1 MTVEQFANL
10 AEIIGVILVIA
21 SLVYV
26 AQQLRQNTAMMRVGA
41 SNERVKRD
49 FDIVAN
55 LLDSRDLAEVWVK
68 GGTQFDALD
77 EVDQQRA
84 IFFEYRAIVLWHHVF
99 ELRQQRLTSDADWH
113 WNEWI
118 IQNIGRRQAVR
129 EAWQVFK
136 NSYEKPFQEYIDRQF
151 AIADGAAP
159 GK

>member
-1 MTVEQFANL
+1 MTVEQYANI

-21 SLVYV
+21 SLIYV
-26 AQQLRQNTAMMRVGA
+26 AQQLQQNTAMMRVGA

>member
-84 IFFEYRAIVLWHHVF
+84 VFFEYRAIVLWHHVF
-99 ELRQQRLTSDADWH
+99 ELRQQKLTSDADWH
-113 WNEWI
+113 WSEWV

-136 NSYEKPFQEYIDRQF
+136 NAYDKPFQEYIDRQF
-151 AIADGAAP
+151 AIADGATP
-159 GK
+159 VE

>member
-1 MTVEQFANL
+1 MTVEQFANF

-55 LLDSRDLAEVWVK
+55 LLDSRDLAEVWVN

-99 ELRQQRLTSDADWH
+99 ELRQQKLTSDADWH
-113 WNEWI
+113 WNEWV

-136 NSYEKPFQEYIDRQF
+136 NSYAKPFQDYIDRQF
-151 AIADGAAP
+151 AIADSATP
-159 GK
+159 VE